1 MDTTRVTRRIAALS
15 LLATAFAVTGCDRVA
30 APAQQINVDRS
41 DTSQPATGD
50 HKLPPD
56 ARP

>member
-1 MDTTRVTRRIAALS
+1 MNANRMSRQIAALS
-15 LLATAFAVTGCDRVA
+15 LIVTAFAVTGCDRVA
-30 APAQQINVDRS
+30 APAQQISRP
-41 DTSQPATGD
+41 DTQGHVATGD

>member
-1 MDTTRVTRRIAALS
+1 MNTTRVTRRIAALS
-15 LLATAFAVTGCDRVA
+15 LVVAAVAVTGCDRVA
-30 APAQQINVDRS
+30 PPAQQINLDRS

>member
-1 MDTTRVTRRIAALS
+1 MNANRISRQIAALS
-15 LLATAFAVTGCDRVA
+15 LIVTAFAVTGCDRVA
-30 APAQQINVDRS
+30 APAQQISRP
-41 DTSQPATGD
+41 DTQGHVATGD